1 MLSIDY
7 SRIHISMDVSVSVL
21 HQITTRS
28 STVEKAKVAILGHKR
43 KLVDR
48 RPSEF
53 EPNLAS
59 VFRSLWIKAASD
71 RSAG

>member
-21 HQITTRS
+21 HQITTR